1 MAKITVITAILLI
14 ALSSIAAAET
24 WTNVSL
30 VDANCAAKVKADPDK
45 HTTQCALHCADSGM
59 GILTSDGS
67 FLKFDAAGNQ
77 KAIAALKATKKT
89 DHLRA
94 TVTGDR
100 NGDNIKVQSLKL
112 D

>member
-1 MAKITVITAILLI
+1 MTKILVVSAILLI

-24 WTNVSL
+24 WTNVTL
-30 VDANCAAKVKADPDK
+30 IDANCAGKMKADPDK
-45 HTTQCALHCADSGM
+45 HTVQCALHCADSGL

-77 KAIAALKATKKT
+77 KAIAAMKATKKA

-94 TVTGDR
+94 TVTR
-100 NGDNIKVQSLKL
+100 
-112 D
+112 